1 LYVHTKDFIIE
12 YFEQVFL
19 SGGQSEADA
28 TMNLNE
34 MNKPIYQRKCPW
46 PLTFSYGRALQ
57 ASGLIIPFSFY
68 SRTMVFSFK
77 SMEWKT

>member
-1 LYVHTKDFIIE
+1 MT

-34 MNKPIYQRKCPW
+34 MNKPIYQGKCPW

-57 ASGLIIPFSFY
+57 ASGSIIFLFILCLYNSI
-68 SRTMVFSFK
+68 
-77 SMEWKT
+77 